1 MDATILHVAIDS
13 FAIQAER
20 LRCPKLVGRPL
31 ALAPEDSPRPRV
43 VAVSREAR
51 AAGVA
56 PGTPLLVARRLCR
69 DLIALPPDPD
79 LYFGLSD
86 SIRARLAP
94 VAPFADGADG
104 RGGGAARGGEAA
116 AAPAGGRARP
126 GRFVLDLTGVARTHD
141 DACDRASRAGRD
153 VERAFGLHPTLGVA
167 ATRLVSGIAAHVLAP
182 DGELL
187 EVRPG
192 NEAAFL
198 APLAARVLPSA
209 RAAATGARLDLLN
222 VRWVR
227 DVQAL
232 DVAALEAAF
241 GRAAALSLWREA
253 RGLDGAPARAAEAPP
268 GAIAEETLAA
278 ETNDR
283 RVLVAR
289 MARLA
294 VEVGTGLRA
303 RGAAARRLAV
313 AVAYA
318 DGRGDRAR
326 ATLAAPARGE
336 RALRDAA
343 VALFDRAVKR
353 RVRVRRLRL
362 EAWET
367 AADAPRQLTLWD
379 AVSAASSSGTTEGAD
394 ALEAALHGIRL
405 RFGTEVLVPASW
417 MALGVVRPSPRP

>member
-1 MDATILHVAIDS
+1 MESTILHVAIDS

-31 ALAPEDSPRPRV
+31 ALAPADSPRPRI
-43 VAVSREAR
+43 VAASREAR
-51 AAGVA
+51 AAGVT

-86 SIRARLAP
+86 SIRGRLSPYAP
-94 VAPFADGADG
+94 M
-104 RGGGAARGGEAA
+104 EK
-116 AAPAGGRARP
+116 AGPKA

-141 DACDRASRAGRD
+141 ATRDRAARAGRE
-153 VERAFGLHPTLGVA
+153 VERRFGLHPTLGLA
-167 ATRLVSGIAAHVLAP
+167 ATRLVSGIAASVLAP

-187 EVRPG
+187 EVPAG
-192 NEAAFL
+192 SEAAFL
-198 APLAARVLPSA
+198 GPLAVRVLPAS
-209 RAAATGARLDLLN
+209 RPPLATSRLDLLN
-222 VRWVR
+222 VRLVR

-232 DVAALEAAF
+232 TVPQMDAAF
-241 GRAAALSLWREA
+241 GAAAALALWRES
-253 RGLDGAPARAAEAPP
+253 RGLDGAPVRAAGAPP
-268 GAIAEETLAA
+268 SAIAEETLAA

-289 MARLA
+289 LERLA

-313 AVAYA
+313 AVTYA
-318 DGRGDRAR
+318 DGRGDRAQK
-326 ATLAAPARGE
+326 TPAEPVRPG
-336 RALRDAA
+336 RALREAA
-343 VALFDRAVKR
+343 VALLDRALTR

-362 EAWET
+362 EAWEG
-367 AADAPRQLTLWD
+367 AAAATQQLSLL
-379 AVSAASSSGTTEGAD
+379 SASTRAE
-394 ALEAALHGIRL
+394 ALDAALHRVRS
-405 RFGTEVLVPASW
+405 RFGTEVVFPASW